1 MSESMRKQYE
11 EAIATPSSI
20 QGMKQKLKNNEKTV
34 LLKYIGKLEMKNV
47 KEDATQE
54 QILEAIC
61 QFLITDEGKK
71 MAAYSLSEKTY
82 EQMYLSRKKEVVT
95 SNSTAKTTVV

>member
-1 MSESMRKQYE
+1 
-11 EAIATPSSI
+11 
-20 QGMKQKLKNNEKTV
+20 MKQKLKNNEKTV
-34 LLKYIGKLEMKNV
+34 LLKYVGKLEMKNV
-47 KEDATQE
+47 KEDATQD

-82 EQMYLSRKKEVVT
+82 EQMYLNRKKGPQPLESS
-95 SNSTAKTTVV
+95 SNISTCAKTTAV